1 MCKITS
7 YPYEVYMQLRGDR
20 INPKVS
26 IILPSFN
33 RAYLLPRAIK
43 SILNQTF
50 QDFEL
55 IIVDDGSSD
64 NTEEVLN
71 SFKDKRIIYIRHDR
85 NKGASAARNT
95 GLKVASGEYIAFQDS
110 DDEWIPDKLE
120 KQIKVFEAA
129 PSEVGVVYTS
139 FWKYL
144 NNNEKIY
151 IPNPKI
157 KLKEKYIFKELLK
170 HNFIG
175 LPTAIIR
182 KECFEKVG
190 RFDEELS
197 CLEDWDLFI
206 RISRYYQFM
215 FIDEPLLLSYYTPG
229 SVNEQE
235 GNIKVNALRLIL
247 QKNWRD
253 LVLDEYLLARHY
265 FNIGNSLCL
274 DRKVKE
280 GRKFFIESVKLYPLN
295 IKSLLAFALS
305 FGGGVLYKKTQR
317 TKKLLKR
324 KIRWVLKQL

>member
-1 MCKITS
+1 
-7 YPYEVYMQLRGDR
+7 MQLQGDR

-26 IILPSFN
+26 ILLPSFN
-33 RAYLLPRAIK
+33 RAHLLYRAIK
-43 SILNQTF
+43 SILSQTF

-64 NTEEVLN
+64 NTEEVVK
-71 SFKDKRIIYIRHDR
+71 SFKDSRIIYIRHDK

-95 GLKVASGEYIAFQDS
+95 GLQVAGGEYIAFQDS
-110 DDEWIPDKLE
+110 DDEWLPEKLE
-120 KQIKVFEAA
+120 KQIKVFETA
-129 PSEVGVVYTS
+129 PSGVGVVYTS

-144 NNNEKIY
+144 NNNDKIY
-151 IPNPKI
+151 IPDPQI
-157 KLKEKYIFKELLK
+157 KQKEGCIFKELLK
-170 HNFIG
+170 HNLIG

-190 RFDEELS
+190 KFDEELF

-215 FIDEPLLLSYYTPG
+215 FIDEPLVLSYYTPG

-235 GNIKVNALRLIL
+235 GNIKVNALKIIL

-253 LVLDEYLLARHY
+253 LVIDEHLLARHY
-265 FNIGNSLCL
+265 FNIGNLLCL
-274 DRKVKE
+274 DGKVKE
-280 GRKFFIESVKLYPLN
+280 GRKFLIESVKLDPLN

-305 FGGGVLYKKTQR
+305 FGGEVFYKKI
-317 TKKLLKR
+317 KR
-324 KIRWVLKQL
+324 AKNILIRERR